1 MGNNVT
7 RHSFPKRV
15 QRLMWVAI
23 VVLSAGGVGLLACW
37 GQTHYCLV
45 VYVLGCVYNRSGMK
59 KDKLL
64 SVVPKRVTNKRRTP
78 FTYTDTRNN
87 TFHFRYKLAIERIG
101 SKISHGQ
108 SRPWPQIRDRCNGSL
123 ADYVINIASMMMT
136 PSLGSGSAGVTCCIG
151 GARARYRPACFLK

>member
-1 MGNNVT
+1 MWATTSLVPKTGTAIDVGGNCCV
-7 RHSFPKRV
+7 KRW
-15 QRLMWVAI
+15 RCGL
-23 VVLSAGGVGLLACW
+23 VGLLGTNSLLFGGVCTRLHI
-37 GQTHYCLV
+37 Q
-45 VYVLGCVYNRSGMK
+45 SFPGMK

-123 ADYVINIASMMMT
+123 ADYVINIASTMMT

-151 GARARYRPACFLK
+151 GARARYRPPCFLE